1 MGLSSLALSDPGMQ
15 GELPFKASGSTDLVK
30 LVSSGRYRPMD
41 GVSKDCRDLVSKM
54 LTVQP
59 ADRITLDSIRRH
71 PWSEG
76 FSPDDD
82 DDEAADD
89 DAQAPT
95 TDAAG
100 AGSAEAADD
109 SMQRSLHLVLPDSL
123 ATVPDDEGSKAPGIS
138 APQDLGSRYCCIV
151 VLAVRVPNFPR
162 TFL

>member
-1 MGLSSLALSDPGMQ
+1 MGRRSLALSNPGMQ

-30 LVSSGRYRPMD
+30 LVSSGRYRPME

-76 FSPDDD
+76 FCPNDH

-89 DAQAPT
+89 DAQALT
-95 TDAAG
+95 SDAAG
-100 AGSAEAADD
+100 TSNAEAADD

-123 ATVPDDEGSKAPGIS
+123 ATVPDDDGPKAPGIS
-138 APQDLGSRYCCIV
+138 A
-151 VLAVRVPNFPR
+151 
-162 TFL
+162 